1 MMLGARTAAW
11 AGKALPY
18 DAEVEWIRGDGSA
31 YVDTGFDY
39 SQETDEVSIEFNVAG
54 SSAWN
59 RNIILGAY
67 ESGSTNFWISISTGG
82 MLQIIFANSQR
93 SYSITGDAVVT
104 LVGKTVSANGE
115 QWTFTGDYIASLPLF
130 MFGRNN
136 NGAVDNR
143 NSTVKIY
150 SFVARRNGVVILDLI
165 PVKFTNSLGVSE
177 GAMYDRVSD
186 KLFRNQGTGAFVIGP
201 DKTT

>member
-1 MMLGARTAAW
+1 MGLAARTGAW